1 MADEIGVPTVRG
13 LKAAAIDYMYG
24 AAGGVVAK
32 VATRYIGD
40 SLIGNAAAAALAG
53 SVVKGERGA
62 ILATI
67 IGFNAVMSS
76 DLVDEY
82 LEKLPE
88 GPEGGLLGSLGLG
101 V

>member
-1 MADEIGVPTVRG
+1 MVTPEIGVPTVRG
-13 LKAAAIDYMYG
+13 LRAAAIDYLYG

-32 VATRYIGD
+32 VATRYAGD
-40 SLIGNAAAAALAG
+40 SLVGNAVAAALAG
-53 SVVKGERGA
+53 SVVKGEKGE

-82 LEKLPE
+82 LDKLPD
-88 GPEGGLLGSLGLG
+88 PPPGGFLANLGL
-101 V
+101 